1 VLHVVLQKVRKED
14 LMRKEERFDEERGV
28 LFTIATQAPK
38 GRNKKGGA
46 CQPPKNKKN

>member
-1 VLHVVLQKVRKED
+1 MRKD
-14 LMRKEERFDEERGV
+14 LMRKEERFDEERFDEERGV

-46 CQPPKNKKN
+46 CQPPKNKKKLM